1 MALEFGVIALVL
13 LAAFLHASWNALAK
27 TSGDRLVFMA
37 LIHIAPGAL
46 AWAAIPFVAPPEPAS
61 WPFLTASILIHLFYF
76 WTLIYAYEHG
86 DLSQVYPIARGS
98 APLLVALGAWLAAGE
113 RLSPA
118 EILGVAVVSAG
129 IMSLALFG
137 RSWRPG
143 EGRGIVFALMTSLAI
158 AGYTVADGMGVR
170 RAGSELGYILWLF
183 AVDCLPVLAFA
194 IWRRRDRLRAAF
206 GPQLKVGL
214 FGGLLTGTAYGIVIW
229 AMSLGPMAHII
240 ALRESSVLIAAAIG
254 TLLLKEPFGRNR
266 IAAAAAVAGGAVL
279 LNAGGG

>member
-1 MALEFGVIALVL
+1 M
-13 LAAFLHASWNALAK
+13 
-27 TSGDRLVFMA
+27 
-37 LIHIAPGAL
+37 
-46 AWAAIPFVAPPEPAS
+46 
-61 WPFLTASILIHLFYF
+61 
-76 WTLIYAYEHG
+76 
-86 DLSQVYPIARGS
+86 
-98 APLLVALGAWLAAGE
+98 
-113 RLSPA
+113 SPA

-143 EGRGIVFALMTSLAI
+143 EDRGIVFALMTSLAI

-170 RAGSELGYILWLF
+170 RAGNELGYILWLF
-183 AVDCLPVLAFA
+183 ALDCLPVLAFA
-194 IWRRRDRLRAAF
+194 LWRRRDRLAAAF

-214 FGGLLTGTAYGIVIW
+214 AGGLLTGAAYGIVIW